1 MSFHQ
6 SHVVQCLIRTSVY
19 QIKRHLV
26 TKLVTNYVLI
36 TRPSFPY
43 FERKTYCALTK
54 V

>member
-6 SHVVQCLIRTSVY
+6 SHVLIRTSVY
-19 QIKRHLV
+19 VIKRHLV
-26 TKLVTNYVLI
+26 TKLATNYALI